1 MLRERSISVMVELTR
16 NVIFGKQKSKGFP
29 GNKSMSEIGIFHC
42 NEYFK
47 ALLNVFLISNV
58 MFG

>member
-1 MLRERSISVMVELTR
+1 MIVELTLD
-16 NVIFGKQKSKGFP
+16 VVFGQWEYEGFP
-29 GNKSMSEIGIFHC
+29 GNKSMSEIDISHC

-47 ALLNVFLISNV
+47 ALLNAFLISNA